1 MITLEQIKN
10 ITEDIIADDEL
21 FLKVQ
26 TSFNDRDTQSEH
38 SGIKAG
44 LYALIHHLEELGYE
58 QPTQ

>member
-10 ITEDIIADDEL
+10 ISEDIIADDEL

-38 SGIKAG
+38 TGIKAG
-44 LYALIHHLEELGYE
+44 LYALIHHLEEITNE
-58 QPTQ
+58 T

>member
-38 SGIKAG
+38 TGIKAG
-44 LYALIHHLEELGYE
+44 LYALIHHLEEITNE
-58 QPTQ
+58 T